1 MASLSALYQANNDN
15 PSRFISGY
23 HDLNGDTRA
32 FLASNDIY
40 LDDNDVAR
48 CSPDFN
54 IEEHLNELSEL
65 LNSYRP
71 IREIYHEKMRYY
83 KGDHTAIKNRVDNVD
98 SITESNNRVIINIA
112 KNLVNTFTGYTNGKP
127 VQVTYTPDNGDS
139 QSTDA
144 QNINDTISEVFN
156 RTHADAVIYEGS
168 KKATI
173 YGRSYLVAYMSQEL
187 GEAKP
192 EMKFTTR
199 SPENCL
205 IVYSNDNSSKPM
217 FAMTFDYIDSNY
229 YGTLY
234 TPDKIG
240 TFDSDTLQSE
250 AFGNETNAFKFEKN
264 PFVTIP
270 VIEIRENDE
279 RMGMMDD
286 LLTQTDKLDKVMSQ
300 KIDENDYFNN
310 AILVTKGIKDFDDQQ
325 KKDIKTYHVIQ
336 VKTVAGQ
343 QDPEIEFLSKP
354 DGDNIQEHTLTH
366 LTNFIYNTAQV
377 VNMSDPAFTDSTSS
391 GEALARK
398 MQPMQMHA
406 TVKFFQLQQAL
417 QELLLLIFAQNNNSV
432 DSAYDIVQHTD
443 IKFTPNIP
451 ESLLDESTVVKNLNG
466 IVSTP
471 RLLSF
476 ISSINDVPQ
485 EVKAIETEKQQNAQ
499 RFAEVTPNNN
509 NEGNPSDAND
519 DNLQSNTNNTESN
532 SNTHQST
539 PGQPQS
545 NANANNQQSGD

>member
-1 MASLSALYQANNDN
+1 MASLSALFKANNDN

-23 HDLNGDTRA
+23 HDLDGDTQA
-32 FLASNDIY
+32 FLASDDVY
-40 LDDNDVAR
+40 LDDDDVAR

-65 LNSYRP
+65 LNNFRP
-71 IREIYHEKMRYY
+71 LREIYHEKMRYY
-83 KGDHTAIKNRVDNVD
+83 KGDHTAIKNRLPN
-98 SITESNNRVIINIA
+98 TESLTESSNRVIINIA

-127 VQVTYTPDNGDS
+127 VKVTYTSDDGDS
-139 QSTDA
+139 QSTQA
-144 QNINDTISEVFN
+144 QDINNTISEVFN

-192 EMKFTTR
+192 EIKFTTR

-217 FAMTFDYIDSNY
+217 FALTFDYINSNY

-234 TPDKIG
+234 TPTHIG
-240 TFDSDTLQSE
+240 TFDTDTLQNI
-250 AFGNETNAFKFEKN
+250 ANGNDSQALKFEAN

-279 RMGMMDD
+279 RMGILDD

-310 AILVTKGIKDFDDQQ
+310 ALLVTKGIKEFTHEQ
-325 KKDIKTYHVIQ
+325 KADIKAYHVIQ
-336 VKTVAGQ
+336 VESVDGQ
-343 QDPEIEFLSKP
+343 QQPEIDFLSKP

-366 LTNFIYNTAQV
+366 LTNFIYTTAQV

-406 TVKFFQLQQAL
+406 TTKFFQLQQAI
-417 QELLLLIFAQNNNSV
+417 QELLLLVFAQDNTSV
-432 DSAYDIVQHTD
+432 DEAYDIVQHTN
-443 IKFTPNIP
+443 IKFTPNVP

-466 IVSTP
+466 IVSLP

-476 ISSINDVPQ
+476 IPSIDNIPQ
-485 EVKAIETEKQQNAQ
+485 EVKAIEHDKNENAQ
-499 RFAEVTPNNN
+499 RFASAATPDDGQSAGNGDDGSQGAVSNHTSDGNN
-509 NEGNPSDAND
+509 
-519 DNLQSNTNNTESN
+519 
-532 SNTHQST
+532 
-539 PGQPQS
+539 QPPQQPT
-545 NANANNQQSGD
+545 NQQSGD